1 MHRHIACF
9 ALVLLAACAGESVKP
24 TATHGEA
31 SEHRCFPGTL
41 GIEVTNVSRTMR
53 TERKWPADL
62 RGALIT
68 EVLPGGPAAHAGLA
82 EGDVILTIDGEPV
95 TTQCDATHA
104 IFGRT
109 CNARV
114 ELTYRHAGKSATA
127 SVQLAEAS
135 RFYDSACKAGRMT
148 ACTRLGWLFDN
159 GSGVPKDEDQAATLY
174 DRACRAGS
182 AYGCAALG
190 YFRLEHDQPAEAL
203 PLLNTACE
211 GNDASACAGVA
222 FLYATGKGVP
232 QNDVAALPLY
242 QRSCNLGNPN
252 GCYNVGEMIGD
263 GRGAPKDD
271 VLAVAAYEDGCEGGN
286 SSACTNLG
294 YFIENGRGAPADAK
308 KAAELYRRGCQAT
321 TCSVS
326 NALGCVNLG
335 RAYRDGIG
343 LPRDEKQAVQIFG
356 ELCERPPHP

>member
-1 MHRHIACF
+1 MRA
-9 ALVLLAACAGESVKP
+9 E
-24 TATHGEA
+24 HG
-31 SEHRCFPGTL
+31 
-41 GIEVTNVSRTMR
+41 
-53 TERKWPADL
+53 WPADL

-68 EVLPGGPAAHAGLA
+68 EVLPDGPAAHAGLV
-82 EGDVILTIDGEPV
+82 EGDIILTIDGEPV
-95 TTQCDATHA
+95 ATQCDATHA

-109 CNARV
+109 CNDRV
-114 ELTYRHAGKSATA
+114 ELTYRHAGSSATA

-182 AYGCAALG
+182 AYGCSALG
-190 YFRLEHDQPAEAL
+190 YFRLEHDQPAEGLA
-203 PLLNTACE
+203 LLNTACD

-222 FLYATGKGVP
+222 FLYATGKGVT
-232 QNDVAALPLY
+232 QDDAVALPLY
-242 QRSCNLGNPN
+242 QRSCDLGNPN
-252 GCYNVGEMIGD
+252 GCYNVGEMIGF
-263 GRGAPKDD
+263 GRGAPKDGICGRWRPTRMG
-271 VLAVAAYEDGCEGGN
+271 ARGATA
-286 SSACTNLG
+286 SACTNLG

-343 LPRDEKQAVQIFG
+343 LPQDAKQAVQIFG
-356 ELCERPPHP
+356 ELCDRPPHPEDTDAAPNISRACCASSGRCTAPAAA